1 MKWDAVAKWVRG
13 YEAEQARL
21 AKVERAKL
29 IIRSRM
35 QCSRRYSGYMADC
48 VEAAV
53 EVMCPSCAAGQKL
66 EGL

>member
-1 MKWDAVAKWVRG
+1 MRMNAITEWVRG

-21 AKVERAKL
+21 VKVERAKL

-35 QCSRRYSGYMADC
+35 QCYAQWQGFLLRC
-48 VEAAV
+48 VDAERTP
-53 EVMCPSCAAGQKL
+53 MCPSCAAGQKL